1 MNEYENNEMFTES
14 TEDANIPMTVE
25 NKESN
30 SGLGKKIAVVGGLCL
45 GAGALIAKGV
55 GMVKEH
61 MAKDDEPKERK
72 VSKKEKRMIKSLE
85 KRGYTVLHED
95 NIEDAFEEEGTEEE

>member
-1 MNEYENNEMFTES
+1 MNEYENNEMFA
-14 TEDANIPMTVE
+14 TEDNNNIPMTTE

-30 SGLGKKIAVVGGLCL
+30 SGLGKKIAVIGGLCL

-61 MAKDDEPKERK
+61 MAKDDEPKGRK

-85 KRGYTVLHED
+85 KKGYVVTHED
-95 NIEDAFEEEGTEEE
+95 DIEDAFEEEGTEEE